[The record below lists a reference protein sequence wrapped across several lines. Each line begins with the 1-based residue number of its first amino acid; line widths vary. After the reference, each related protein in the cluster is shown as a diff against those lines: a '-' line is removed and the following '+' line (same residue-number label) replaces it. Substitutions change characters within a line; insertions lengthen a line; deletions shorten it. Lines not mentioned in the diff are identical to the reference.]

1 MTPPLVDHLRVTAV
15 RRLSPHVVRVSFTG
29 PGLEN
34 LSTWPDQQLKL
45 CFPQPGQTEPVLPAL
60 PPDGD
65 PMRWYQAYLA
75 IPEAE
80 RPVLRSYTVRA
91 HHPATATID
100 VDFVLHGGADGPATA
115 WAARAEVGDVLGR
128 YGPDAQYARP
138 LGESDWV
145 LFAGDL
151 TALPAIAT
159 LLESLAPGRKALVY
173 LEVPDAADEQPLS
186 TAAELE
192 LHWVRQG
199 PDALLNAVRGAELP
213 SGTGLAWLAGEA
225 GAVRSL
231 RRHLLGE
238 RGMAKRDIEFTGYWR
253 LRLTQDDAP
262 TEEDMAEVQE
272 RLAEANQP
280 TGLDTFEQAYRE
292 HSAPWVIGEPQP
304 AVVELAAHGEFR
316 GEVLDV
322 GCGDGQHTIH
332 LTALGH
338 SVLGVDYSAL
348 AITAARANAVRAQ
361 SPARFEVA
369 NALDLGPEPR
379 YDTVL
384 DSALFH
390 VFGAADRAAYVRSLH
405 RVCRPGAV
413 LHLLALSDKGPGFG
427 PEVSDSVI
435 RDAFAEGWVIE
446 SLADAEYR
454 GVVGQTE
461 DGGKQLG
468 DLPAWLAKIRRV

>member
-1 MTPPLVDHLRVTAV
+1 
-15 RRLSPHVVRVSFTG
+15 
-29 PGLEN
+29 
-34 LSTWPDQQLKL
+34 
-45 CFPQPGQTEPVLPAL
+45 
-60 PPDGD
+60 
-65 PMRWYQAYLA
+65 
-75 IPEAE
+75 
-80 RPVLRSYTVRA
+80 
-91 HHPATATID
+91 
-100 VDFVLHGGADGPATA
+100 
-115 WAARAEVGDVLGR
+115 
-128 YGPDAQYARP
+128 
-138 LGESDWV
+138 
-145 LFAGDL
+145 
-151 TALPAIAT
+151 
-159 LLESLAPGRKALVY
+159 
-173 LEVPDAADEQPLS
+173 
-186 TAAELE
+186 
-192 LHWVRQG
+192 
-199 PDALLNAVRGAELP
+199 
-213 SGTGLAWLAGEA
+213 
-225 GAVRSL
+225 
-231 RRHLLGE
+231 
-238 RGMAKRDIEFTGYWR
+238 
-253 LRLTQDDAP
+253 
-262 TEEDMAEVQE
+262 MAEVQE